1 MLWEILSFVAIGLK
15 VMCFIALRVEDEPLS
30 EMSVELEGTAE
41 CLHCSASLV
50 WTMFECDPI
59 AESKS
64 NKHKI

>member
-1 MLWEILSFVAIGLK
+1 MGFFVAVGLK

-50 WTMFECDPI
+50 
-59 AESKS
+59 
-64 NKHKI
+64 